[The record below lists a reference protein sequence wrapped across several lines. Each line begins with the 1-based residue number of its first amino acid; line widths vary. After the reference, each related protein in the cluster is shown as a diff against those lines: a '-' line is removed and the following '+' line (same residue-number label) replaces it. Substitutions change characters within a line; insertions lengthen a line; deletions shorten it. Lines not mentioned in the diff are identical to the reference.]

1 MKEAILAMQHLIDWI
16 DEHAMENP
24 GLIEMSKQIG
34 YSPYYCSEQFHRVA
48 GITIK
53 EYMARRRLS
62 MAALAIRDTNPI
74 ADAYCFGLWIFFP
87 NRSDES
93 FCECFWMYTG
103 SISKKSYAHTD
114 SMS

>member
-1 MKEAILAMQHLIDWI
+1 MAGSICRTIIGILSRKKIDWI

-53 EYMARRRLS
+53 DYMARR
-62 MAALAIRDTNPI
+62 
-74 ADAYCFGLWIFFP
+74 
-87 NRSDES
+87 
-93 FCECFWMYTG
+93 
-103 SISKKSYAHTD
+103 
-114 SMS
+114 